1 METNG
6 ALKRLVDEALAQN
19 VPRATLD
26 KTLKRKANDDELAT
40 EFIWEIRGPGRV
52 GVIVECLAKSKGL
65 IPCKINPIMRKHGSV
80 EERGIINMFDK
91 ENFEIKFIL
100 DVKLLN

>member
-91 ENFEIKFIL
+91 ETL
-100 DVKLLN
+100 KLSLFLM